1 MSSASIPVPSTSINR
16 RILNAASAV
25 ALAALVVKLA
35 ATVKE
40 FAVAGIY
47 GRSDELEAFLIAAL
61 IPGLLINIV
70 SESMNQA
77 LIPTLVRVRTSEGR
91 ERAQQLLSNSL
102 VGICLL
108 LVLAS
113 IGMALSARFV
123 FPLIGTHFA
132 PGKLDLAVHLFYGL
146 LPVIVLTGIASLSTA
161 VLGTAGSFA
170 LPALAPIV
178 TPLAIMVAVPLFASR
193 FGIWTMVYATV
204 AGALLHAIWTG
215 TMMNACGYRLT
226 LRWYGMC
233 EATWEVARQYGPVF
247 LSGLVASGG
256 LLVDQSMAAMLPAG
270 SVSALAYAGRFV
282 SVALAML
289 GGAFSSAVTPF
300 FSELAAHGDWSACRR
315 TLRTWALW
323 SACIAT
329 IVAAAIIFGARVL
342 VRVTFEHGVF
352 GPRDTSAVSS
362 VLVMYAL
369 QIPFFVCS
377 RVYYRFLVAM
387 RRTDLVFY
395 CGLLNL
401 ALDVVL
407 NLLLMRRFGVAGI
420 ALATSL
426 WSASTLVFL
435 GYWSWRVLPKDDA
448 DFPNREG

>member
-1 MSSASIPVPSTSINR
+1 MANGRAAPMSSASIPVPSTSINR

-123 FPLIGTHFA
+123 FPLIGSHFA

-215 TMMNACGYRLT
+215 TMMNASGYRAHAAMVWNVRSHLGS
-226 LRWYGMC
+226 R
-233 EATWEVARQYGPVF
+233 ATVRAGVSERAGRIGRTSRRSVHG
-247 LSGLVASGG
+247 GDASGG
-256 LLVDQSMAAMLPAG
+256 KRLRTGVCRPFRECGAG
-270 SVSALAYAGRFV
+270 DAGRSLFLCCN
-282 SVALAML
+282 SVLFGT
-289 GGAFSSAVTPF
+289 GGARRLERMSANTAHLGLVVGVYRNDCCCRDHIRSAGTRTRDLRAWRVRAARHLRGFVCPGHVRSADSVF
-300 FSELAAHGDWSACRR
+300 RLQPRLLSVPGGDAPHRSCLLLRAVESCIGRCSELAADATVRR
-315 TLRTWALW
+315 
-323 SACIAT
+323 
-329 IVAAAIIFGARVL
+329 
-342 VRVTFEHGVF
+342 
-352 GPRDTSAVSS
+352 
-362 VLVMYAL
+362 
-369 QIPFFVCS
+369 S
-377 RVYYRFLVAM
+377 RHR
-387 RRTDLVFY
+387 
-395 CGLLNL
+395 
-401 ALDVVL
+401 
-407 NLLLMRRFGVAGI
+407 AGNI
-420 ALATSL
+420 ALE
-426 WSASTLVFL
+426 
-435 GYWSWRVLPKDDA
+435 
-448 DFPNREG
+448 REYA